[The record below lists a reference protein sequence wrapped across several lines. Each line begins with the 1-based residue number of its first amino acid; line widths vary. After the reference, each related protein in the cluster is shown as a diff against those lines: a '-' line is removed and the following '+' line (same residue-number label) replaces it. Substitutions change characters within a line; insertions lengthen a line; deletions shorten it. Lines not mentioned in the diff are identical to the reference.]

1 MKSLLSLPQVLSADT
16 ALDSLKAHVTYV
28 LSKFRSSASF
38 HVLPQATLYPYSTR
52 SLPREIVHKG
62 EINDL
67 AALENQELLASTKTT
82 MVTKRKGGRP
92 SKQSKN
98 LKGKTALK
106 ALNKWLDKSNH
117 VAFDRPV
124 RDQIGEQYYSP
135 IEEHPN
141 TPLEAPSDTHV
152 LLSQRPVTS
161 LRFYQFQK
169 EMMLNHVLSNS
180 SAGQPL
186 YQANAQ
192 VISRFSQIA
201 GMSTDNNLTM
211 DASTSNA
218 LSRVQEAISG
228 LQNGGVG
235 LLGLLDGT
243 NVAPMGSLLDP
254 NI

>member
-1 MKSLLSLPQVLSADT
+1 MAG
-16 ALDSLKAHVTYV
+16 
-28 LSKFRSSASF
+28 
-38 HVLPQATLYPYSTR
+38 LYPNSELIAGISR
-52 SLPREIVHKG
+52 QAEA

-67 AALENQELLASTKTT
+67 TTLANQDSLAAAKTT
-82 MVTKRKGGRP
+82 LATKRKGGRP

-106 ALNKWLDKSNH
+106 ALNRWLDKSNH
-117 VAFDRPV
+117 VTFDRPI
-124 RDQIGEQYYSP
+124 RDQTGEQYYSP
-135 IEEHPN
+135 IDEHPSI
-141 TPLEAPSDTHV
+141 PVEAPSDTHV

-201 GMSTDNNLTM
+201 GMSTDNNLSM

-218 LSRVQEAISG
+218 LNRVQEAISG